1 MSKKVE
7 NAQSNIRFAVLAVD
21 TVTFTLRDGTL
32 LVRLMK
38 VHLPPYFKDMFGL
51 PGGLVR
57 SEETAEET
65 AMRIVQEKGML
76 SIKNMYLEQ
85 LATYSRVDRDPRG
98 RVVSVGYIGLIPWEA
113 LGAKEQNKMENTEW
127 MSIKNIP
134 NLAYDHNQIVQ
145 NALTRLRSLVT
156 YTTLISKLLPKE
168 FTLTE
173 LENAFES
180 ILGKDIDKRNFRKK
194 LEKLNILKKLPHK
207 RSGMRHR
214 PATLYTFKSEKV
226 VEMEV
231 L

>member
-113 LGAKEQNKMENTEW
+113 LGAKEQ
-127 MSIKNIP
+127 
-134 NLAYDHNQIVQ
+134 
-145 NALTRLRSLVT
+145 
-156 YTTLISKLLPKE
+156 
-168 FTLTE
+168 
-173 LENAFES
+173 
-180 ILGKDIDKRNFRKK
+180 
-194 LEKLNILKKLPHK
+194 
-207 RSGMRHR
+207 
-214 PATLYTFKSEKV
+214 
-226 VEMEV
+226 
-231 L
+231 